1 MPNQTGTTDTSL
13 LSTAE
18 AAARLGVTK
27 QTVSR
32 WINEGSLAHAR
43 VGSRYRIPVS
53 EIDRLLAVQPAR
65 NSA

>member
-1 MPNQTGTTDTSL
+1 MPNQTEEADAPL

-18 AAARLGVTK
+18 TAARLGVTK

-43 VGSRYRIPVS
+43 VGGRYRIPAS
-53 EIDRLLAVQPAR
+53 EVDRLLAVQPAR
-65 NSA
+65 NTA